1 MIWIFKFCISSLLVF
16 FLLWFGILNSHTVDF
31 YVIPKFLDFDN
42 IHFLEFPLYFIM
54 IFSIFFG
61 FILGCILEN
70 NRSKKIRNSLKE
82 KINELRKSDTE
93 LQKLKKRVNA
103 NRDDILSLLE

>member
-1 MIWIFKFCISSLLVF
+1 MIWIFKFGISSVLVF

-42 IHFLEFPLYFIM
+42 IHSLEFPLYFIM

-70 NRSKKIRNSLKE
+70 NRSNKIKKSLKE
-82 KINELRKSDTE
+82 KIKELSKSDTE

-103 NRDDILSLLE
+103 NKDDVLSLLE

>member
-1 MIWIFKFCISSLLVF
+1 MIWIFKFCISSVLVF

>member
-1 MIWIFKFCISSLLVF
+1 MIWIFKFGISSVLIF
-16 FLLWFGILNSHTVDF
+16 FLIWFGILNSHEVDF
-31 YVIPKFLDFDN
+31 YLIPKFLEFDS
-42 IHFLEFPLYFIM
+42 FYLYEFPLYLVI

-70 NRSKKIRNSLKE
+70 NRTNKIRKSLKE

-93 LQKLKKRVNA
+93 LQKLKKRINA
-103 NRDDILSLLE
+103 DRDDVLSLLE

>member
-1 MIWIFKFCISSLLVF
+1 MIWIFKFSISSILTFSLI
-16 FLLWFGILNSHTVDF
+16 WFGILNSHAVDF
-31 YVIPKFLDFDN
+31 YLIPKFLDFDN
-42 IHFLEFPLYFIM
+42 VHSLEFPLYFIM

-70 NRSKKIRNSLKE
+70 NRSNKIRKSLKE
-82 KINELRKSDTE
+82 KIKELRKSDTE

-103 NRDDILSLLE
+103 NRDDALSLLE

>member
-1 MIWIFKFCISSLLVF
+1 
-16 FLLWFGILNSHTVDF
+16 
-31 YVIPKFLDFDN
+31 
-42 IHFLEFPLYFIM
+42 M
-54 IFSIFFG
+54 IFTIFFG

-70 NRSKKIRNSLKE
+70 NRSKKIRKSLKE

>member
-1 MIWIFKFCISSLLVF
+1 MVSIFKFTISSLLIF
-16 FLLWFGILNSHTVDF
+16 FLICFGILNSHVVDF
-31 YVIPKFLDFDN
+31 YLVPKFLEFDN
-42 IHFLEFPLYFIM
+42 FYLFEVPLYLII

-70 NRSKKIRNSLKE
+70 NRSNKVRKSLKE

-93 LQKLKKRVNA
+93 LQKLKKQVNSKK
-103 NRDDILSLLE
+103 DDVLSLLE

>member
-1 MIWIFKFCISSLLVF
+1 MIWIFKFGISSVLVF

-31 YVIPKFLDFDN
+31 YVTPRFLDFEN
-42 IHFLEFPLYFIM
+42 IHSLEFPLYFIM

>member
-1 MIWIFKFCISSLLVF
+1 
-16 FLLWFGILNSHTVDF
+16 
-31 YVIPKFLDFDN
+31 
-42 IHFLEFPLYFIM
+42 M

-70 NRSKKIRNSLKE
+70 NRSKKIRKSLKE

-93 LQKLKKRVNA
+93 LQKLKKRVNT

>member
-1 MIWIFKFCISSLLVF
+1 MIWIFKFGISSVLIF
-16 FLLWFGILNSHTVDF
+16 FLIWFGILNSHEVDF
-31 YVIPKFLDFDN
+31 YLVPKFLDFDN
-42 IHFLEFPLYFIM
+42 FYSLGFPLYLIM

-70 NRSKKIRNSLKE
+70 NRSNKIRKSLKE
-82 KINELRKSDTE
+82 KINELRKSDIE

-103 NRDDILSLLE
+103 NRDDVLSLLE

>member
-1 MIWIFKFCISSLLVF
+1 MVWIFKFVISSLLIL
-16 FLLWFGILNSHTVDF
+16 FLIWFGILNSHEVDF
-31 YVIPKFLDFDN
+31 YLVPKILDFDN
-42 IHFLEFPLYFIM
+42 FYSLEFPLYLIM

-70 NRSKKIRNSLKE
+70 NRSNKIRKSLKE

-103 NRDDILSLLE
+103 NRDDVLSLLE

>member
-1 MIWIFKFCISSLLVF
+1 
-16 FLLWFGILNSHTVDF
+16 
-31 YVIPKFLDFDN
+31 
-42 IHFLEFPLYFIM
+42 M